1 MGKRFPSWN
10 CRQLEGRLRELGCQ
24 LIRTSGSHRHYS
36 NPFRPDRL
44 ITFAWHS
51 GDVPRGIVADVIED
65 LAMNRQDFYFK
76 KVKKNA
82 GEKQDSGGQ
91 G

>member
-1 MGKRFPSWN
+1 MGEKFPSWN
-10 CRQLEGRLRELGCQ
+10 CRQLESRLRELGCQ

-36 NPFRPDRL
+36 NPYRPDRL

-65 LAMNRQDFYFK
+65 RGMNRQDFYFK

-82 GEKQDSGGQ
+82 GEKKDSGG
-91 G
+91 

>member
-24 LIRTSGSHRHYS
+24 LIRTSGSHRHYR

-44 ITFAWHS
+44 ITFAWHF

-65 LAMNRQDFYFK
+65 LGMNRQDFYFK